1 MSEDERI
8 EVEDLEGAEAS
19 EKSEQKREWSEEM
32 KVSGEELVGTV
43 RRLVKEA
50 NVRRIVVKS
59 SEGKTLIE
67 IPLALGL
74 AGIALLPVYSALALM
89 AALLTECTIV
99 VEHTE
104 KAESAEKAA

>member
-1 MSEDERI
+1 MSENEKI

-19 EKSEQKREWSEEM
+19 DKSKKREWSEEM
-32 KVSGEELVGTV
+32 KVSGEELVGTI

-74 AGIALLPVYSALALM
+74 AGIALLPVYSSLALM

-99 VEHTE
+99 VQRTE
-104 KAESAEKAA
+104 KAEKSGEAA